1 LTARTLTTKGL
12 ATRQALEEAAR
23 MLFAQRGFHG
33 TTLSDITAAA
43 GRSPASFYRYFAD
56 KEELLAALAQDFLRD
71 VVELPKFSDDND
83 FFVSAVGVY
92 WQKFKPNIG
101 IMVAIDQ
108 LAATEP
114 RFALL
119 QNQFRRFG
127 MGIVGASV
135 RTAQQQGY
143 GTELDAD
150 HIALAIALLFERFTS
165 VSLSQGLSD
174 DAAVTTLSTIWKKT
188 IYGTLKKE

>member
-1 LTARTLTTKGL
+1 MTARTLTTKGL